1 MQLPHV
7 VNPEGR
13 TSPRAVKN
21 PKVIPSRKRFD
32 ISDLF
37 TEDLSTIVKTN
48 YYKGLSPFGRVAASA
63 SFAAVAAVIFLSAS
77 GLAQQP
83 VDNRPRQTGAA
94 TPTPTPHG
102 NPQAQPATPQTN
114 PNRRVVPQLGAPPPP
129 PILRPKPTPT
139 PDPTTAEISEG
150 ERLTINT
157 ELVTLNVRV
166 IDRNNRP
173 INNVGKDEFR
183 IYENGVQQPIF
194 SFTQEQVPVI
204 YGLAVDTSGSLR
216 PAFDQVI
223 NAAKAIINSNK
234 KGDETFLER
243 FISSDKIET
252 IQDFTPN
259 KDMLMDGLDT
269 LYIEGG
275 QTAVIDGV
283 YLAAEHI
290 AEYKKGGD
298 DDRRRRALIVVT
310 DGEDRASYYNETQL
324 FQRLREEDVQIYVIG
339 FVNELDA
346 ERGFIRKSPKDKA
359 MNLLNKMATDTGG
372 RVFYPQSIS
381 ELPQIANEIVR
392 DLRTQYVISYDPTN
406 KAHDGTYRSIKVSV
420 AETGQDHRIAL
431 TRSGRT
437 AAPPTTSAAPSNR
450 TTSPANN
457 NSRPPATNSNR
468 RPPLP

>member
-1 MQLPHV
+1 MRFHTVRFIRVRQTALV
-7 VNPEGR
+7 LSLGLFGLL
-13 TSPRAVKN
+13 SI
-21 PKVIPSRKRFD
+21 VIS
-32 ISDLF
+32 
-37 TEDLSTIVKTN
+37 
-48 YYKGLSPFGRVAASA
+48 GAS
-63 SFAAVAAVIFLSAS
+63 
-77 GLAQQP
+77 LAQQP
-83 VDNRPRQTGAA
+83 DSRPRTTGVTPSA
-94 TPTPTPHG
+94 TPAQPTPTPQSG
-102 NPQAQPATPQTN
+102 PG
-114 PNRRVVPQLGAPPPP
+114 RRIAPQLGEPPPP
-129 PILRPKPTPT
+129 PVLKPKPTPT

-173 INNVGKDEFR
+173 INNIGKDEFR
-183 IYENGVQQPIF
+183 VFEDGVPQRIF
-194 SFTQEQVPVI
+194 SFTEEEVPVI

-252 IQDFTPN
+252 IQDFTSS
-259 KDMLMDGLDT
+259 KDALMDGLDT

-283 YLAAEHI
+283 YLAAEHV
-290 AEYKKGGD
+290 AEYKKGSN

-310 DGEDRASYYNETQL
+310 DGEDRASYYPEAEL
-324 FQRLREEDVQIYVIG
+324 FRRLREEDVQIYVIG

-346 ERGFIRKSPKDKA
+346 EKGLIRKSPRDKA
-359 MNLLNKMATDTGG
+359 VALINRIATETGG
-372 RVFYPQSIS
+372 RAFFPQSIS
-381 ELPQIANEIVR
+381 ELPEVANQIVR

-406 KAHDGTYRSIKVSV
+406 KAHDGTYRTIKVSV
-420 AETGQDHRIAL
+420 ADAPGRDKRIAL

-437 AAPPTTSAAPSNR
+437 AGQGVNATKPATR
-450 TTSPANN
+450 TTNN
-457 NSRPPATNSNR
+457 NARQPGANPPRKS
-468 RPPLP
+468 P